1 MISTFCFFCPALGNY
16 LCHIEQV
23 DLEEEAKSGACDL
36 VGSPAKGIAQFTEH
50 RQTISLGLQLE
61 EKNTG
66 GQRGNAV
73 RLVHQTLNMGKL

>member
-1 MISTFCFFCPALGNY
+1 MLGNY

-36 VGSPAKGIAQFTEH
+36 VGSPAKGIAHFTEH

-61 EKNTG
+61 EKKRG
-66 GQRGNAV
+66 EQRGNAV
-73 RLVHQTLNMGKL
+73 MLVHLDIKHG